1 MKCVTFVQY
10 ILLINGSPLQPY
22 YPSRGLRQGDLISL
36 YLFLFCANILS
47 IALIK
52 EENQRKIK
60 GIKVGRNEV
69 SFTHIFF
76 PDDSLFF
83 FQNDKSSLNTLKNSI
98 LWYYSL
104 LGQRIN
110 F

>member
-47 IALIK
+47 IVLIK

-76 PDDSLFF
+76 S
-83 FQNDKSSLNTLKNSI
+83 
-98 LWYYSL
+98 
-104 LGQRIN
+104 
-110 F
+110 